1 MATLGTQ
8 ETRKSRANQGLR
20 LNRCPKVRTSACA
33 VAPIQ
38 TLAKGWSV
46 LDANFR
52 VLVEAE
58 DVSQFNAFT
67 LEVLSAAKS
76 DWDNLVS
83 KASQLR

>member
-1 MATLGTQ
+1 M
-8 ETRKSRANQGLR
+8 
-20 LNRCPKVRTSACA
+20 
-33 VAPIQ
+33 APIQ
-38 TLAKGWSV
+38 TLANGWSV